1 MSTSSEKNDRQLSL
15 NLIKDLKS
23 DSKTEICSSLTLL
36 KRDSKCQKQFVLDG
50 GLLLLVQLFH
60 SDSLKILDLLLSVLA
75 NMCLHTYVRIEF
87 RSRNPAS
94 EVTNLLK
101 NNKSQSIQC
110 RACRLIGN
118 LAECSWHARALCQ
131 AGVVR
136 IITNVLKSAKT
147 IRRVQ
152 ITAVRA
158 IRNIW
163 SSTKSSREEILEVGT
178 FREITTIFVL
188 TNEKKEEKSNQELIH
203 VCLKA
208 MLAFVQSSDP
218 RCGSQLQEGFKCIV
232 DHSQKKN
239 EMAIK
244 CLYVLSQI
252 AEYRPSLGT
261 LGAVECIVSSITE
274 DSKFLWELLGSL
286 CLFCREAINRA
297 RVRSSTGLEV
307 MLGILKRP
315 EHDRYHPM
323 LLHALAQFIYD
334 DPSILKMIKNGLL
347 DVLIMKLQEMTA
359 ESTGDDAER
368 YVTKKRSASSPLS
381 HRTETKFNRS
391 EFGRYL
397 NTRYSLDYK
406 QGDWSPGSARSMCSS
421 PPSTPPLQSFFED
434 DTNKTDSSAEE
445 NYSPVCSDT
454 ECAENDEDDEVES
467 TKSCSSIILE
477 SAAES
482 NDFGDAFKMTTMRKQ
497 ADIWTLSL
505 LSRLSHSDEPV
516 DKLADPAMIQ
526 PLIAYIRTTKNS
538 RASRILAR
546 IIRNRAYLVT
556 LLKQGFIFELQT
568 MRGSEQYTRQL
579 CALAETGC
587 ALGEL
592 ASILLRGQETHKFII
607 AVSIPYLI
615 QSKDSLRI
623 LLKTHDGL
631 TLVFRVL
638 ADKRHCLHV
647 NAIHAVCRLANA
659 LDIRPELVD
668 RSQGEGVARIDYAKN
683 LENHLKPAIVTFE
696 LDNGTTVDAYRYI
709 LCQKSEVFS
718 AMLEGNFYESGKRRV
733 HLKNTSKE
741 GLDTLLLA
749 VNGMPYNERNIES
762 LLDAVLLADKFLMP
776 DILESLIERSLLNIN
791 FQNISRTW
799 HWARTNSCHE
809 LRLGCIKIFLTA
821 KSTKPEKLDAF
832 EDFSKS
838 EHFSLFIDDV
848 EQVLKTGL
856 SCH

>member
-136 IITNVLKSAKT
+136 IITNVLKSSKT

-218 RCGSQLQEGFKCIV
+218 RCGSQLQEGFKC
-232 DHSQKKN
+232 
-239 EMAIK
+239 
-244 CLYVLSQI
+244 
-252 AEYRPSLGT
+252 
-261 LGAVECIVSSITE
+261 
-274 DSKFLWELLGSL
+274 
-286 CLFCREAINRA
+286 
-297 RVRSSTGLEV
+297 LEV

-323 LLHALAQFIYD
+323 LLHALAQFVYD

-696 LDNGTTVDAYRYI
+696 LDDGTTIDAYRYI

-821 KSTKPEKLDAF
+821 KSTKSEKLDAF

>member
-1 MSTSSEKNDRQLSL
+1 MSSSSEKNDRQLSL
-15 NLIKDLKS
+15 NLIKNLKS
-23 DSKTEICSSLTLL
+23 DSKTEICSSLTIL

-50 GLLLLVQLFH
+50 GLILLVQLFH
-60 SDSLKILDLLLSVLA
+60 TESLKILDLLLSVLA
-75 NMCLHTYVRIEF
+75 NMCLHAYVRIEI
-87 RSRNPAS
+87 RSIDPAA
-94 EVTNLLK
+94 EVTSILK

-118 LAECSWHARALCQ
+118 LAECSWHAKALCQ
-131 AGVVR
+131 AGVVK
-136 IITNVLKSAKT
+136 IITNILKSSKT
-147 IRRVQ
+147 TRRVQ

-163 SSTKSSREEILEVGT
+163 TSTKSSHEEILEAGT

-188 TNEKKEEKSNQELIH
+188 TNEEKEEKSNQDLIH

-208 MLAFVQSSDP
+208 MLAFVQTSDP
-218 RCGSQLQEGFKCIV
+218 RCGSQLREGFKC
-232 DHSQKKN
+232 
-239 EMAIK
+239 
-244 CLYVLSQI
+244 
-252 AEYRPSLGT
+252 
-261 LGAVECIVSSITE
+261 
-274 DSKFLWELLGSL
+274 
-286 CLFCREAINRA
+286 
-297 RVRSSTGLEV
+297 LEV

-323 LLHALAQFIYD
+323 LLHALAQFVYD

-359 ESTGDDAER
+359 ESTVDDAER
-368 YVTKKRSASSPLS
+368 CTPKKRIASSPLNS
-381 HRTETKFNRS
+381 GTETKFNRS
-391 EFGRYL
+391 EFGRY
-397 NTRYSLDYK
+397 SLDYK
-406 QGDWSPGSARSMCSS
+406 QDDWSPGSARSMCSS

-497 ADIWTLSL
+497 ADVWTLSL

-516 DKLADPAMIQ
+516 DKLADPSTIQ
-526 PLIAYIRTTKNS
+526 PLIAYIRTTRNS

-556 LLKQGFIFELQT
+556 LLKQGFVFELQT

-592 ASILLRGQETHKFII
+592 ASILLRGQEVHKFTI

-615 QSKDSLRI
+615 QSKDSLRT

-668 RSQGEGVARIDYAKN
+668 RSQGEGAARIDYSKN
-683 LENHLKPAIVTFE
+683 LEYHLKPAIVTFE
-696 LDNGTTVDAYRYI
+696 LDDGTTVDAYRNV
-709 LCQKSEVFS
+709 LCKKSEVFS

-749 VNGMPYNERNIES
+749 VNGIPYNERDIES

-821 KSTKPEKLDAF
+821 KSTKSEKLDAF

>member
-218 RCGSQLQEGFKCIV
+218 RCGSQLQEGFKC
-232 DHSQKKN
+232 
-239 EMAIK
+239 
-244 CLYVLSQI
+244 
-252 AEYRPSLGT
+252 
-261 LGAVECIVSSITE
+261 
-274 DSKFLWELLGSL
+274 
-286 CLFCREAINRA
+286 
-297 RVRSSTGLEV
+297 LEV

>member
-136 IITNVLKSAKT
+136 IITNVLKSSKT

-218 RCGSQLQEGFKCIV
+218 RCGSQLQEGFKC
-232 DHSQKKN
+232 
-239 EMAIK
+239 
-244 CLYVLSQI
+244 
-252 AEYRPSLGT
+252 
-261 LGAVECIVSSITE
+261 
-274 DSKFLWELLGSL
+274 
-286 CLFCREAINRA
+286 
-297 RVRSSTGLEV
+297 LEV

-368 YVTKKRSASSPLS
+368 YVTKKRSATSPLS

-659 LDIRPELVD
+659 LDIRPDLVD

-696 LDNGTTVDAYRYI
+696 LDDGTTVDAYRYI

-749 VNGMPYNERNIES
+749 VNGIPYNERNIES

-821 KSTKPEKLDAF
+821 KSTKSEKLDAF

>member
-218 RCGSQLQEGFKCIV
+218 RCGSQLQEGFKC
-232 DHSQKKN
+232 
-239 EMAIK
+239 
-244 CLYVLSQI
+244 
-252 AEYRPSLGT
+252 
-261 LGAVECIVSSITE
+261 
-274 DSKFLWELLGSL
+274 
-286 CLFCREAINRA
+286 
-297 RVRSSTGLEV
+297 LEV

-391 EFGRYL
+391 EFG
-397 NTRYSLDYK
+397 RYSLDYK

>member
-136 IITNVLKSAKT
+136 IITNVLKSSKT

-218 RCGSQLQEGFKCIV
+218 RCGSQLQEGFKC
-232 DHSQKKN
+232 
-239 EMAIK
+239 
-244 CLYVLSQI
+244 
-252 AEYRPSLGT
+252 
-261 LGAVECIVSSITE
+261 
-274 DSKFLWELLGSL
+274 
-286 CLFCREAINRA
+286 
-297 RVRSSTGLEV
+297 LEV

-391 EFGRYL
+391 EFG
-397 NTRYSLDYK
+397 RYSLDYK

-497 ADIWTLSL
+497 ADVWTLSL

-659 LDIRPELVD
+659 LDIRPDLVD

-696 LDNGTTVDAYRYI
+696 LDDGTTVDAYRYI

-749 VNGMPYNERNIES
+749 VNGIPYNERNIES

-821 KSTKPEKLDAF
+821 KSTKSEKLDAF

-838 EHFSLFIDDV
+838 EHFALFIDDV